1 MKKNAHYVG
10 VDEKYIPED
19 EKYVD
24 DTVADDIKKDIKEG
38 YNNLDK
44 GKVKKGAKF
53 LAKASMF
60 YFAFVMIFI
69 IVVFIIVVSM
79 FIRFPNFCGNSNG
92 IPLGHKYAISSC
104 VVCNKF

>member
-10 VDEKYIPED
+10 VDEKYILEE

-24 DTVADDIKKDIKEG
+24 NTVADDIKKDIKNR

-44 GKVKKGAKF
+44 EKVKKGVRF

-60 YFAFVMIFI
+60 YFAFIMIFI
-69 IVVFIIVVSM
+69 IVVFIIVISM
-79 FIRFPNFCGNSNG
+79 FLKFPNFCGKSNV
-92 IPLGHKYAISSC
+92 ISSGHKYEINNYVDINC
-104 VVCNKF
+104 

>member
-24 DTVADDIKKDIKEG
+24 NTVADDIKKDIKNR

-44 GKVKKGAKF
+44 EKVKKGVRF
-53 LAKASMF
+53 LAKAIMF
-60 YFAFVMIFI
+60 YFAFIMIFI
-69 IVVFIIVVSM
+69 IVVFIIVISM
-79 FIRFPNFCGNSNG
+79 FLKFPNFCGKSNV
-92 IPLGHKYAISSC
+92 ISSGHKYEINNYVDINC
-104 VVCNKF
+104 

>member
-24 DTVADDIKKDIKEG
+24 NTVADDIKKDIKDS

-44 GKVKKGAKF
+44 EKVKKSAKF

-69 IVVFIIVVSM
+69 VVVFIIVISM
-79 FIRFPNFCGNSNG
+79 FVRFPNFCGKNNDV
-92 IPLGHKYAISSC
+92 IVGHKYVINNN
-104 VVCNKF
+104 VNYCNL